1 MEKIKKSVLVW
12 GKGSQYDTGERDIVS
27 NMGYHGTT
35 AQTFTL
41 QLEGRGE
48 YRFSDLKVIV
58 QPMDSYGGKLCEA
71 AGVQVNGYTDKWQL
85 CAGTVVTGTDRM
97 LCIAIPYQKGWKA
110 WVNGKETKI
119 VKANG
124 MYMAIPLKGGNGI
137 ILHYT
142 IPGLKEG
149 AMVSGIT
156 ILSLGVFGIV
166 QIYQKKRKKRC
177 EIDVQCY
184 GKRYNI
190 ECRMI

>member
-1 MEKIKKSVLVW
+1 
-12 GKGSQYDTGERDIVS
+12 
-27 NMGYHGTT
+27 MGYHGTT

-58 QPMDSYGGKLCEA
+58 QPMDSYGENYVKLQECRSTDTQIN
-71 AGVQVNGYTDKWQL
+71 GNYVQ
-85 CAGTVVTGTDRM
+85 GTVVTGTDRM

-124 MYMAIPLKGGNGI
+124 MYMAIPLKAGGNGI

-142 IPGLKEG
+142 GTERRG
-149 AMVSGIT
+149 N
-156 ILSLGVFGIV
+156 
-166 QIYQKKRKKRC
+166 
-177 EIDVQCY
+177 
-184 GKRYNI
+184 GKRYNNFEFGSI
-190 ECRMI
+190 RYSSDISKEEEML